1 MKTGHITSVVCVFI
15 SALAVNLNVN
25 AESCGFKIHDTG
37 QGGAIRVSSLG
48 NNAEDATQI
57 VQRALDSGRRR
68 IVVDRAGSPYVVR
81 PLFVRSNTELIFEE
95 GVELIAKRNEFKDVR
110 DALVTLHAVTNVVL
124 RGLGKGATLRMRI
137 EDYHSASY
145 KRSEWRHA
153 VNILSSENIKV
164 ENLTLAD
171 SGGDGVYIGAKPSL
185 VPCRDIAIVDCVCDN
200 NNRQGISVISVDGLL
215 VERTVMK
222 NTRGTAPRSG
232 IDFEPNSAGQ
242 LLKRIVMRDC
252 LTENNYGCGYELF
265 MNFPDGRTE
274 PIDITLENCRSV
286 GDRYAAVKIACSP
299 FGREKRGYPK
309 GGAFR
314 AKNCTFANAGS
325 AAVLVC
331 NKPRGSVDILLENC
345 TIDHGGSKSEHDV
358 RFETDD
364 RYQPPTDGAEMRNV
378 TIIRPEKGEWFT
390 ATQMPWSEKGMDGVC
405 GSVDIVSGVVKR
417 KVVLDEAWRARVFK
431 RGGEKYVLDKVR
443 FDPAAVTRIVDSR
456 PGETVELSPLTVRFA
471 LDALVY
477 AAKPG
482 PITFSSRFVKVVAP
496 KKMQFLVRD
505 MNGKVIAELPGPTAK
520 AQAHTFTAPA
530 AGFYRLQCN
539 LFRSGIR
546 LVSADAP
553 IGIMPVPRFGLDV
566 YMSRGNLFF
575 AHAAGSDETFFC
587 GGTGEAVNI
596 GLFDPAGNRADEW
609 RNQRMWGFK
618 RIGPDAAEGLW
629 RIAVSPPDAPNRWED
644 SCYDRTGA
652 APVFFLTKE
661 KYWISTA
668 SCKKGENK

>member
-1 MKTGHITSVVCVFI
+1 M
-15 SALAVNLNVN
+15 
-25 AESCGFKIHDTG
+25 
-37 QGGAIRVSSLG
+37 
-48 NNAEDATQI
+48 
-57 VQRALDSGRRR
+57 
-68 IVVDRAGSPYVVR
+68 R
-81 PLFVRSNTELIFEE
+81 PLFVRSNTEILFEE
-95 GVELIAKRNEFKDVR
+95 GVELVAKKNEFKDVR
-110 DALVTLHAVTNVVL
+110 DALVTMHGVTNVVL
-124 RGLGKGATLRMRI
+124 RGLGKGATFRMRI
-137 EDYHSASY
+137 KDYHSASY

-153 VNILSSENIKV
+153 VNILSSENITV
-164 ENLTLAD
+164 GNLTLAD
-171 SGGDGVYIGAKPSL
+171 SGGDGVYVGAKPSL
-185 VPCRDIAIVDCVCDN
+185 VPCREIAIVDCVCDN
-200 NNRQGISVISVDGLL
+200 NNRQGISVISVDGLRI
-215 VERTVMK
+215 ERTVMK

-265 MNFPDGRTE
+265 MNHPDRRTE

-286 GDRYAAVKIACSP
+286 GDRSAALKIACSSSD
-299 FGREKRGYPK
+299 REKRGYPQ
-309 GGAFR
+309 GGVFR
-314 AKNCTFANAGS
+314 VKNCTFSDSGS
-325 AAVLVC
+325 AAVYVL
-331 NKPRGSVDILLENC
+331 NKPRGSVDIIFENC
-345 TIDHGGSKSEHDV
+345 TVDHGASKAEHDV
-358 RFETDD
+358 RFVTDD
-364 RYQPPTDGAEMRNV
+364 RYQPPTDGMEMRNV
-378 TIIRPEKGEWFT
+378 TIVRSKEDGWFA
-390 ATQMPWSEKGMDGVC
+390 ATQMPWSELGLEGIA
-405 GSVDIVSGVVKR
+405 GSVDIVAGGVKR
-417 KVVLDEAWRARVFK
+417 TVVLDDVWRRSVFP
-431 RGGEKYVLDKVR
+431 RGGEKYALEKAA
-443 FDPAAVTRIVDSR
+443 FDPAKVLRVVDSC
-456 PGETVELSPLTVRFA
+456 PGETVKLSPLTVRFA
-471 LDALVY
+471 LNALVY

-505 MNGKVIAELPGPTAK
+505 MNGKVIAKLPGPTAK

-539 LFRSGIR
+539 LFRSGIQ

-575 AHAAGSDETFFC
+575 AHTAGSDETFFC

-629 RIAVSPPDAPNRWED
+629 RVAVSRPDASNRWED

-652 APVFFLTKE
+652 APVFFLSDE